1 MPKLGIWEILIIVA
15 IVVLIF
21 GPGRIGMLRNAIV
34 KTFKGFQKSVRGDDE
49 E

>member
-1 MPKLGIWEILIIVA
+1 MPKFGIWEILIIVI

-34 KTFKGFQKSVRGDDE
+34 KTFSSFRKSVRGDDE